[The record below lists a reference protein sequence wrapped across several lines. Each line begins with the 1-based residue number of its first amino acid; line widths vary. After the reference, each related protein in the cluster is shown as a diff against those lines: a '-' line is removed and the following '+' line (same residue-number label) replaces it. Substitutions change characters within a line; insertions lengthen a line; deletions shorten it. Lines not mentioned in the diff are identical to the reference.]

1 MSEISK
7 QKKIK
12 GRSLPG
18 LLPVQPSQL
27 AGPASRRPSP
37 PPSSVVFVLDRG
49 RGVWPARARAT
60 APRHLSPCLP
70 ALPSSPRC
78 PGRRH
83 ASPLLS
89 LTRPRLFPSSPSLS
103 LSRPNTTIAA
113 VRHSSRHRPPLA
125 PPLSSG
131 APPRPPLPPHQARPL
146 GKLCIAST
154 PSSSSSGSDHHRR
167 RFAVSSASPSPL
179 RRPLQPR

>member
-1 MSEISK
+1 MSEIRK
-7 QKKIK
+7 QKYLKWEK
-12 GRSLPG
+12 LTWAP
-18 LLPVQPSQL
+18 PCAAQP
-27 AGPASRRPSP
+27 AGRPSP

-60 APRHLSPCLP
+60 APRHLLGCLP
-70 ALPSSPRC
+70 ALPSSLDAPDDATPPPC
-78 PGRRH
+78 
-83 ASPLLS
+83 
-89 LTRPRLFPSSPSLS
+89 SLS
-103 LSRPNTTIAA
+103 LSLGSSLLSLALSLTRPNTTIAA

-131 APPRPPLPPHQARPL
+131 APPRPPLPPHQAKPL

-154 PSSSSSGSDHHRR
+154 PSSSSSGSNHHRR